1 MAMLIAQLVFWV
13 SLGAIFYTYVGY
25 PMLLTACGIVVRR
38 RASRPDDAFTPSI
51 SLVMAAYNEAS
62 CIRQK
67 IENCLA
73 LNYPREKLG
82 ILVGSDGSEDG
93 TNEIVA
99 EYGERGVELLT
110 FHPRRG
116 KMATVNRTVLK
127 ATGEICVFSDVSEL
141 FEPDAVRKL
150 VRHFADPEIGAVT
163 GNHEYNRNSTA
174 LGSGTSFYWR
184 YQRFLQ
190 KIESQLHTVCACDGT
205 IYACRREL
213 FPYPPDNTINDD
225 VAVPL
230 GIISRGRRVIYEPEA
245 IIRGDPLPETRRF
258 FRQKIRSQAGKYQNF
273 VQFRLMF
280 RPWPLRRWWIFVSHG
295 VLPVLVPWFLLLCL
309 AANGVLW
316 FSGHRLYQALLI
328 VQACFYLT
336 AVAGLVAE
344 KLRLHV
350 GLLAIPFYFVTANMG
365 SLFGCFAYLTGRQG
379 AAWRKVE

>member
-1 MAMLIAQLVFWV
+1 MSVLETVFWV
-13 SLGAIFYTYVGY
+13 SLAMPVYAYLVY
-25 PMLLTACGIVVRR
+25 PALLLGCHFFCRR
-38 RASRPDDAFTPSI
+38 GASRPDTTFFPTVSI
-51 SLVMAAYNEAS
+51 VLAAYNEAS

-73 LNYPREKLG
+73 LDYPREKLE

-93 TNEIVA
+93 TNQIVA
-99 EYGERGVELLT
+99 EYADRGVVLLE

-116 KMATVNRTVLK
+116 KMATVNRIVEK

-163 GNHEYNRNSTA
+163 GNHEYNRNSTG

-190 KIESQLHTVCACDGT
+190 KIESRLHTVCACDGT

-213 FPYPPDNTINDD
+213 FPYPPEGTINDD

-230 GIISRGRRVIYEPEA
+230 GIITRGWRVIYEPEA

-273 VQFRLMF
+273 VQFRSMF

-309 AANGVLW
+309 VANVVLCL
-316 FSGHRLYQALLI
+316 SGQRLYQALL
-328 VQACFYLT
+328 VAQAGFYLV
-336 AVAGLVAE
+336 AAAGLVAE
-344 KLRLHV
+344 RLRLHV
-350 GLLAIPFYFVTANMG
+350 GLLAIPFYFVTANLG
-365 SLFGCFAYLTGRQG
+365 SLFGFFAYLTGRQG